1 LLDTTFYINTDEKK
15 ALRES
20 FKVFDKNGD
29 GRICAK
35 ELREAL
41 ISIGEKLSSED
52 IEELMKKDAA
62 CLAEKQHIPIYSIS
76 FHPTVERIHDLQNSR

>member
-1 LLDTTFYINTDEKK
+1 MSEKVINTDEKK

-35 ELREAL
+35 ELWEAL

-52 IEELMKKDAA
+52 IEELMKKADIDKDGYL
-62 CLAEKQHIPIYSIS
+62 CYEGKLHYGEPH
-76 FHPTVERIHDLQNSR
+76 R